1 MTTNRPQTTNNS
13 ATSGD
18 SNATSDT
25 FSIVPIPEHS
35 EFELLDGD
43 ARIGYAKYERADTTI
58 VFTHTVVESA
68 YEGMGLGSRLARH
81 VLDDAVANGLRIV
94 PECSFIFAYLRRH
107 HEYDAHVDWPDA
119 NPAATG
125 GLEAV

>member
-1 MTTNRPQTTNNS
+1 MTTDRPRSTNKS

-18 SNATSDT
+18 SNATGDT
-25 FSIVPIPEHS
+25 FRIVPIPGHS

-43 ARIGYAKYERADTTI
+43 VRIGYAKYERADSTV
-58 VFTHTVVESA
+58 VFTHTVVDSG

-94 PECSFIFAYLRRH
+94 PVCSFISAYLGRH
-107 HEYDAHVDWPDA
+107 HEYDTHVDWP
-119 NPAATG
+119 
-125 GLEAV
+125 EAETVASD